1 MRFIPT
7 KIHGAM
13 DYMTVVALLALPR
26 LLDFSDR
33 ATTLLTAIA
42 VMALLYT
49 LLTRFELGA
58 FRVLPVKVH
67 LALDFLSGLLL
78 VAAPYLIV
86 PQENSTAR
94 TVMIVIGVFEIGA
107 ALMTHPRRSWSYGIT
122 ALSTPRESLTA
133 VSIPK

>member
-107 ALMTHPRRSWSYGIT
+107 ALMTHLHSPVENTHGGAGVT
-122 ALSTPRESLTA
+122 GLQH
-133 VSIPK
+133 